1 VRLSRCE
8 VRDHIN
14 YRKNDRW
21 RSYRFYRGLQRLE
34 QIARM
39 SPFGTFR
46 TWRDVRLESVMRSKP
61 DIGESNVATCLK
73 ELRLNRGRPMGVGER
88 GFLTRRGRPLISWR
102 FRRLYRARNHPV
114 SRGLGLRKC
123 LKGVRTDRAGKAVGL
138 AWSGVK
144 FRAFVKCTA
153 LADDLRGCHSGLGRP
168 TSKGSGNN
176 SQAGTLDCATVK
188 RKRHPKWNN
197 APLPRESC

>member
-1 VRLSRCE
+1 
-8 VRDHIN
+8 
-14 YRKNDRW
+14 
-21 RSYRFYRGLQRLE
+21 
-34 QIARM
+34 M
-39 SPFGTFR
+39 SPVVAQNGHGAMSDLSPLCALKR
-46 TWRDVRLESVMRSKP
+46 TSARA
-61 DIGESNVATCLK
+61 NVATCLE
-73 ELRLNRGRPMGVGER
+73 ELRLNRGRPMGIGER

-102 FRRLYRARNHPV
+102 FRRLYRARYHPV

-176 SQAGTLDCATVK
+176 SQAGSLDSPALRSSARDT
-188 RKRHPKWNN
+188 RNGTMP
-197 APLPRESC
+197 PLPRESC

>member
-1 VRLSRCE
+1 M
-8 VRDHIN
+8 I
-14 YRKNDRW
+14 
-21 RSYRFYRGLQRLE
+21 
-34 QIARM
+34 
-39 SPFGTFR
+39 
-46 TWRDVRLESVMRSKP
+46 LESSADVLRPKQQRGPSTRAGSIRSTCAPGLEAMSDLSPLCASKA

-73 ELRLNRGRPMGVGER
+73 ELRLNRGRPMGIGER

-176 SQAGTLDCATVK
+176 SQAGSLDSPAL
-188 RKRHPKWNN
+188 RSSARGHPKWNN